1 MIDTEL
7 PERINV
13 MKVLSFDV
21 ESIQTMLAEFNASEV
36 DYVATETEVMDVVMR
51 EAYEYFGGSSD
62 LIFQDENGE
71 ELDY

>member
-1 MIDTEL
+1 MSTTEL

-13 MKVLSFDV
+13 MKVVTYDV
-21 ESIQTMLAEFNASEV
+21 QSIREMLAELNHTEFE
-36 DYVATETEVMDVVMR
+36 YVATETEVMDVVMR

-71 ELDY
+71 DI

>member
-1 MIDTEL
+1 
-7 PERINV
+7 
-13 MKVLSFDV
+13 
-21 ESIQTMLAEFNASEV
+21 MLAELNHTEFE
-36 DYVATETEVMDVVMR
+36 YVATDSEVMDVVMR